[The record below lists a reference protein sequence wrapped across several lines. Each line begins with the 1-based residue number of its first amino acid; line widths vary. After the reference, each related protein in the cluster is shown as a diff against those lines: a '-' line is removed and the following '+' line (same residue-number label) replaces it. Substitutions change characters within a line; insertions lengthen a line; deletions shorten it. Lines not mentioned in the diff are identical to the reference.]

1 MGVKTLG
8 GSTPPSRTIRSFD
21 DPGVRG
27 VLVKVAVEELEA
39 CKRRLAVEAPA
50 DVVQKEWERAYGR
63 VQKQARLP
71 GFRKGHVPRSL
82 VKLHFAD
89 DVRREVAEHLIPD
102 IYRQALSEAR
112 LDPVN
117 EPDLTDVKLEEN
129 APLSFVA
136 VVEVKPAIELGDYK
150 GVEVQ
155 HAPKAIT
162 DDEVTATLE
171 QMREQQA
178 EFRAVDR
185 AAATGD
191 LVVVDYTLRPDE
203 HDPTTANG
211 YHFVLGSGA
220 VMPEIDAAAAGM
232 NAGEQREVVLHFPDD
247 HRIESLRGK
256 GGSAT
261 LKVSEVKEKILPTL
275 DDDFAKS
282 LGEFETLDALRAELS
297 RQLEVRAQTEQR
309 RELEDKVVGAVLQR
323 HDFTVPEAM
332 VMRQIAHQVEHA
344 RERLRRQG
352 VDPDKVPWDVP
363 KLVGE
368 LRPGAEQ
375 GVKRALLLEAIADK
389 EGVVAGDDEVEGEV
403 EKIARASQRPAPAV
417 RRMMEKSGDLE
428 ALRLGLRE
436 RKTLDLLIEHAT
448 VRA

>member
-1 MGVKTLG
+1 
-8 GSTPPSRTIRSFD
+8 
-21 DPGVRG
+21 
-27 VLVKVAVEELEA
+27 VKVAVEELEA

-102 IYRQALSEAR
+102 VYRRALSEAQ

-117 EPDLTDVKLEEN
+117 EPDLQDVKLEEN

-136 VVEVKPAIELGDYK
+136 VVEVKPAITLGDYR
-150 GVEVQ
+150 GVDVQ
-155 HAPKAIT
+155 HAPRAVT
-162 DDEVTATLE
+162 DEDVAAAVE

-178 EFRAVDR
+178 EFRAVER
-185 AAATGD
+185 PAATGD
-191 LVVVDYTLRPDE
+191 LAVVDYTLQPDAHE
-203 HDPTTANG
+203 PTTASG

-220 VMPEIDAAAAGM
+220 VMPEIDTAAVGMKAGD
-232 NAGEQREVVLHFPDD
+232 AKDVALRFADD

-256 GGSAT
+256 EGTAAVT
-261 LKVSEVKEKILPTL
+261 VKEVKEKILPAL
-275 DDDFAKS
+275 DDELAKS
-282 LGEFETLDALRAELS
+282 LGEFETLHALRAEVR
-297 RQLEVRAQTEQR
+297 RQLEARAQAEQR
-309 RELEDKVVGAVLQR
+309 RELEDKVVNAVLER
-323 HDFTVPEAM
+323 HTFTVPEAM

-352 VDPDKVPWDVP
+352 IDPDRVPWDVP
-363 KLVGE
+363 KLVAE

-375 GVKRALLLEAIADK
+375 AVKRALILEAVAQR
-389 EGVVAGDDEVEGEV
+389 EGLDATDAEVDAEIENIG
-403 EKIARASQRPAPAV
+403 RASQRPAPAV
-417 RRMMEKSGDLE
+417 RRMMEKSGDLD

-436 RKTLDLLIEHAT
+436 RKTLDFLIEHAT
-448 VRA
+448 VHS